1 MVMIVKA
8 CREHAMILL
17 LVLDTK
23 FSNWK
28 YGSSGYCSIIFAA
41 KTGMHD
47 CPVYIVY
54 GEWIGGFIGK
64 DL

>member
-8 CREHAMILL
+8 CREHAMVLL
-17 LVLDTK
+17 FVLDTK

-28 YGSSGYCSIIFAA
+28 YGSRGYRSIIFAA

-47 CPVYIVY
+47 CPVCIVY
-54 GEWIGGFIGK
+54 GE
-64 DL
+64 